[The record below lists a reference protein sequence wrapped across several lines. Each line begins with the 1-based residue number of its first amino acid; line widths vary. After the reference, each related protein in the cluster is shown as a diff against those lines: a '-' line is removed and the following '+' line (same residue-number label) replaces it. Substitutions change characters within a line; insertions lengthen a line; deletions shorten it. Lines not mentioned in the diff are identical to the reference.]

1 MSGRIRNILIAV
13 FGIIFVGLGLLLLAR
28 VIQPIITASSVTP
41 TPQAVLTEQ
50 IFVASR
56 DIPLGA
62 LLTQSDIVPADIPIQ
77 YIPRNAVRDVGQIVG
92 RFTKAALVEGEMV
105 LEHQL
110 ADPTNVNRDLAYIL
124 SDEHVLMAFPAKDL
138 LSSLG
143 IIERGNLID
152 IFVSLSVE
160 TKDPSP
166 SANTTPEE
174 ETLSRLFTFD
184 ALQRVSIT
192 AMVVEVIPQEDS
204 GSSAVPLAP
213 QDGDTVEAVKTPIPE
228 VEIQAYLLALD
239 PQDALVLKNLR
250 DSGAIFDVV
259 LRSPTSNL
267 IFELDPVM
275 EEYIRELYGL
285 NIIP

>member
-28 VIQPIITASSVTP
+28 VIQPIITASSATP

-92 RFTKAALVEGEMV
+92 RFTKAALVQGEML

-124 SDEHVLMAFPAKDL
+124 SDEHVLMAFPAQDL

-143 IIERGNLID
+143 IVERGNLID
-152 IFVSLSVE
+152 IFASLTVE
-160 TKDPSP
+160 TEDPSP
-166 SANTTPEE
+166 SANSSPEE

-192 AMVVEVIPQEDS
+192 AMVVEVIAQEDS
-204 GSSAVPLAP
+204 SSSAAPLAAP
-213 QDGDTVEAVKTPIPE
+213 QDGDTVEVVETPIPE
-228 VEIQAYLLALD
+228 VDIQAYLLALD
-239 PQDALVLKNLR
+239 PQDALVLKNLQ
-250 DSGAIFDVV
+250 DSGAIFDIV

-267 IFELDPVM
+267 ESFTASISFPS
-275 EEYIRELYGL
+275 
-285 NIIP
+285 

>member
-1 MSGRIRNILIAV
+1 MSSRIRNLLIAV
-13 FGIIFVGLGLLLLAR
+13 FGIIFVGLGLWLLTQ
-28 VIQPIITASSVTP
+28 VIESAITASSATP

-62 LLTQSDIVPADIPIQ
+62 LLTESDIVPADIPIQ
-77 YIPRNAVRDVGQIVG
+77 YIPRNAVRDSGQIVG
-92 RFTKAALVEGEMV
+92 RFTKAALVEGEML
-105 LEHQL
+105 LEHKL
-110 ADPTNVNRDLAYIL
+110 ADPTNVNQDLAFIL
-124 SDEHVLMAFPAKDL
+124 SDEHILMAFPANDL

-143 IIERGNLID
+143 IVQRGDLID
-152 IFVSLSVE
+152 IFASIEVE
-160 TKDPSP
+160 VDDPSP
-166 SANTTPEE
+166 SKDLSSEE
-174 ETLSRLFTFD
+174 ETLTRLFTFD

-192 AMVVEVIPQEDS
+192 AMVVEIIEQDADS
-204 GSSAVPLAP
+204 SSSVPLA
-213 QDGDTVEAVKTPIPE
+213 QDGDTVQAVETPYPE

-250 DSGAIFDVV
+250 DSGAIFDIV

>member
-1 MSGRIRNILIAV
+1 MSSRIRNLLIAV
-13 FGIIFVGLGLLLLAR
+13 FGIIFVGLGLWLLTQ
-28 VIQPIITASSVTP
+28 VIESAITASSATP

-62 LLTQSDIVPADIPIQ
+62 LLTESDIVPADIPIQ
-77 YIPRNAVRDVGQIVG
+77 YIPRNAVRDSGQIVG
-92 RFTKAALVEGEMV
+92 RFTKAALVEGEML
-105 LEHQL
+105 LEHKL
-110 ADPTNVNRDLAYIL
+110 ADPTNVNQDLAFIL
-124 SDEHVLMAFPAKDL
+124 SDEHILMAFPANDL

-143 IIERGNLID
+143 IVQRGDLIAIFASIE
-152 IFVSLSVE
+152 VE
-160 TKDPSP
+160 VDDPSP
-166 SANTTPEE
+166 SKDLSSEE
-174 ETLSRLFTFD
+174 ETLTRLFTFD

-192 AMVVEVIPQEDS
+192 AMVVEIIEQDADS
-204 GSSAVPLAP
+204 SSSVPLA
-213 QDGDTVEAVKTPIPE
+213 QDGDTVQAVETPYPE

-250 DSGAIFDVV
+250 DSGAIFDIV